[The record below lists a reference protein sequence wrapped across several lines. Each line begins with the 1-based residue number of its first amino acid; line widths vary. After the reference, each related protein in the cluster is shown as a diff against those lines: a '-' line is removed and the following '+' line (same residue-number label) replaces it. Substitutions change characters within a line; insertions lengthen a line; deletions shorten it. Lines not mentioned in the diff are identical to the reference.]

1 MSFKRLEDESGNIS
15 KESIIRLVTVRY
27 QFYIRFLECSNL
39 FYQTRGIMQLS
50 KWEAEDLCNRVPA
63 DKEGNYK
70 TDDFIKIL
78 CTN

>member
-15 KESIIRLVTVRY
+15 KESIIRLVTVSY
-27 QFYIRFLECSNL
+27 QFYIRFLKFVNL
-39 FYQTRGIMQLS
+39 CYQTRGTMQLS
-50 KWEAEDLCNRVPA
+50 RWEAEDLCNRVPA
-63 DKEGNYK
+63 DNEGNYK